1 MQAFA
6 QRLSSGLIQEL
17 IFTEIVQNQSN
28 PLPQHLDLS
37 EKNFIEVDSSLLA
50 DAFSRFSPSIIEE
63 TTNVR
68 SIVVGSLART
78 LLISLR
84 LSDLILGIEN
94 TVQCLDFVR

>member
-17 IFTEIVQNQSN
+17 IFTEIIQNQSN
-28 PLPQHLDLS
+28 PQHLDLS

-94 TVQCLDFVR
+94 TIQCLDFDR